1 MAELIYQTDCYIK
14 DFEAKVTRVEG
25 NKVFLDRTAFH
36 PISGGVANDTGF
48 IESSSGRWSVINVV
62 EEGGDV
68 AHLLDSSPDL
78 KVGDVVR
85 GHLDWDRRYRLM
97 RLHTADHILA
107 AILYKEKGALVT
119 GGHIDPE
126 HAKSDFSLER
136 GEREIFEE
144 AIKKVNEIASTGI
157 EVKIYFLPRDE
168 AMKIPGIVKL
178 AAKMPPNVEKLR
190 IVEIPGVD
198 IQADGGPHVRNT
210 KEIGEVKLLKVENK
224 GKGKKRIYFTI
235 S

>member
-1 MAELIYQTDCYIK
+1 MAELIYQTDCYTV

-48 IESSSGRWSVINVV
+48 IESSSGRWNVINVV

-78 KVGDVVR
+78 REGDSVR
-85 GHLDWDRRYRLM
+85 GHVDWDRRFRLM

-107 AILYKEKGALVT
+107 AILYRERGALVT
-119 GGHIDPE
+119 GGHVDPE
-126 HAKSDFSLER
+126 HSRTDFSLER
-136 GEREIFEE
+136 GEREVFEE
-144 AIKKVNEIASTGI
+144 AIRKVNEIVSRGI
-157 EVKIYFLPRDE
+157 DVKIYFLPRDE

-178 AAKMPPNVEKLR
+178 AAKMPPNLEKLR

-210 KEIGEVKLLKVENK
+210 REIGEVKLLKVENK
-224 GKGKKRIYFTI
+224 GKGKKRVYFTVL
-235 S
+235 

>member
-68 AHLLDSSPDL
+68 AHLLDSNPDL

-136 GEREIFEE
+136 GAYIPDGPYNIYKNDLSELEE
-144 AIKKVNEIASTGI
+144 QHNVLFKPLSQLPNDLLTFQRQIGI
-157 EVKIYFLPRDE
+157 E
-168 AMKIPGIVKL
+168 
-178 AAKMPPNVEKLR
+178 
-190 IVEIPGVD
+190 
-198 IQADGGPHVRNT
+198 
-210 KEIGEVKLLKVENK
+210 
-224 GKGKKRIYFTI
+224 
-235 S
+235 